1 MDREIIRT
9 GNTGGRQ
16 GSSPAVMI
24 KDILGIVLR
33 NWFWFALC
41 LLVALVA
48 AFFYVKSKQ
57 PVYARS
63 ASIMVR
69 SNVSDTD
76 RTLKELGITQTPTNL
91 ANEILMM
98 NTAIVAEEV
107 VRRLNLDV
115 EYTQDGPFYD
125 KTVYGLDLPL
135 QVRFLDLSDRE
146 SAGLD
151 VSLNADGSVR
161 LAELQR
167 GGKRFPEAV
176 QLHLGDTV
184 QTEAGRIAVVPSP
197 YYKQKSACQ
206 LHVRRSGIESATGR
220 VRSRIYAGLR
230 DKNSTVIDIHYR
242 DVSPSRAE
250 DVLNTLVSV
259 YNEQWMQERNRK
271 IISTNDFIRERLA
284 VIEQE
289 LGSVEQNIS
298 SYKSEN
304 LIVDVHASGAQALAQ
319 ANDIEQQMTMLD
331 SRIHQ
336 LRMVYDYLVSNA
348 DDSQQIPFNMGIENG
363 AIVQRIAEYNNLVL
377 QRNNHLAFSSP
388 QNPLVVD
395 LNKQLGILHGSIV
408 EALNSE
414 LAMLRTQQQ
423 GLQSSRSQAVSR
435 VATAPKQENYLLSV
449 ERQQKVKES
458 LYLFLLQTREENELS
473 QAFTAYNTQ
482 LVEPPHGSWTPIEP
496 VPRNIYLLALAL
508 GLAVPAVVLF
518 LKELFKTT
526 VQGRDD
532 LKQLHTPF
540 AGEIPLAMSE
550 KKKKLSFKK
559 KKKEDKKPE
568 VLVIE
573 KSRNMMNEAF
583 RVVRSNLEFLLGFDA
598 SHKVVMLTSLT
609 PGSGKTFI
617 SANLSTAVGLKDKK
631 VLAIDLD
638 LRKASLSSYAGQPSE
653 GVSTYLSGRKDNW
666 RDLVTALGKVDV
678 LPCGA
683 LPPNPTELLYT
694 PRFAQLMEEARAVYD
709 YVFIDC
715 PPVEIVADASIINR
729 YVDLTLFVMRAK
741 MLEKTFLPE
750 IDSWYEEK
758 RYTNLAVLLNGT
770 DASSDHYG
778 YHKYGYHR
786 YGYHKYGYH
795 NYNNYYSSSDSK

>member
-1 MDREIIRT
+1 MEREVIRT
-9 GNTGGRQ
+9 GGNTGRQ
-16 GSSPAVMI
+16 SGGPAVMI
-24 KDILGIVLR
+24 KNVLNLVLR
-33 NWFWFALC
+33 NWYWFVIC
-41 LLVALVA
+41 LAIAMVI

-63 ASIMVR
+63 ASIMIR
-69 SNVSDTD
+69 SNVNETD
-76 RTLKELGITQTPTNL
+76 KTLKELGITQTPTNL
-91 ANEILMM
+91 ANEMLMM

-115 EYTQDGPFYD
+115 EYLQDGPFYD
-125 KTVYGLDLPL
+125 KTVYGLDLP
-135 QVRFLDLSDRE
+135 VTARFLELNDRDAAQMDLS
-146 SAGLD
+146 LK
-151 VSLNADGSVR
+151 DGVVQLSGF
-161 LAELQR
+161 QR
-167 GGKRFPEAV
+167 SGKSFPERV
-176 QLHLGDTV
+176 QLQLGDTV
-184 QTEAGRIAVVPSP
+184 QTPVGLLTVAASP
-197 YYKQKSACQ
+197 YYKPDRSCQ
-206 LHVRRSGIESATGR
+206 LHIRRSGIETTTNR
-220 VRSRIYAGLR
+220 VRNRIRAGLR
-230 DKNSTVIDIHYR
+230 DKNSTVIDIHFR

-250 DVLNTLVSV
+250 DILNTLVSV

-395 LNKQLGILHGSIV
+395 LNKQLGILHGSII

-414 LAMLRTQQQ
+414 LMMLRNQQQ

-482 LVEPPHGSWTPIEP
+482 LVEPPHGSWTPVEP
-496 VPRNIYLLALAL
+496 VPRNIYLLAFVL
-508 GLAVPAVVLF
+508 GLAVPAVFFF
-518 LKELFKTT
+518 LREMFKTT

-532 LKQLHTPF
+532 LKSLSVPF
-540 AGEIPLAMSE
+540 AGEIPFNTQG
-550 KKKKLSFKK
+550 KKRRFLRFKK
-559 KKKEDKKPE
+559 EKEDKKPE
-568 VLVIE
+568 VLVVE
-573 KSRNMMNEAF
+573 KNRNMMNEAF

-598 SHKVVMLTSLT
+598 SHKVIMLTSLT

-617 SANLSTAVGLKDKK
+617 SANLSAAVGIKDKK

-638 LRKASLSSYAGQPSE
+638 LRKGSLSSYVERPSH
-653 GVSTYLSGRKDNW
+653 GLSSYLSGRSEDW
-666 RDLVTALGKVDV
+666 HDQIVQLGKVDI
-678 LPCGA
+678 LPCGK

-694 PRFAQLMEEARAVYD
+694 PRFAQLMERARQEYD

-715 PPVEIVADASIINR
+715 PPVEMVADAAIINR
-729 YVDLTLFVMRAK
+729 YVDLTLFVIRAK
-741 MLEKTFLPE
+741 MLERSFLPE
-750 IDSWYEEK
+750 IDQWYADK
-758 RYTNLAVLLNGT
+758 KYSNLAILLNGT
-770 DASSDHYG
+770 DATSDHYG

-786 YGYHKYGYH
+786 YGYH
-795 NYNNYYSSSDSK
+795 YYSYNYASK

>member
-1 MDREIIRT
+1 MERELIRT
-9 GNTGGRQ
+9 GGNTGRQ
-16 GSSPAVMI
+16 SGAPAVMI
-24 KDILGIVLR
+24 KNVLSIVLR
-33 NWFWFALC
+33 NWYWFVIC
-41 LLVALVA
+41 LVLALVI

-63 ASIMVR
+63 ASIMIR
-69 SNVSDTD
+69 SNVNETD

-91 ANEILMM
+91 ANEMLMM

-115 EYTQDGPFYD
+115 EYLQDGPFYD
-125 KTVYGLDLPL
+125 KTVYGLDLP
-135 QVRFLDLSDRE
+135 VTARFLELNDRDAASMDLVLKN
-146 SAGLD
+146 GVVL
-151 VSLNADGSVR
+151 LTGF
-161 LAELQR
+161 QR
-167 GGKRFPEAV
+167 SGKSFPERV
-176 QLHLGDTV
+176 QLRLGDTV
-184 QTEAGRIAVVPSP
+184 QTPVGLLTVAASP
-197 YYKQKSACQ
+197 YYKPDQSCE
-206 LHVRRSGIESATGR
+206 LHIRRSGIETTTNR
-220 VRSRIYAGLR
+220 VRNRIQAGLR
-230 DKNSTVIDIHYR
+230 DKNSTVIDIHFR

-250 DVLNTLVSV
+250 DILNTLVSV

-395 LNKQLGILHGSIV
+395 LNKQLGILHGSII

-482 LVEPPHGSWTPIEP
+482 LVEPPHGSWTPVEP
-496 VPRNIYLLALAL
+496 VPRNIYLMAFVL
-508 GLAVPAVVLF
+508 GLAVPAVFLF
-518 LKELFKTT
+518 LREMFKTT

-532 LKQLHTPF
+532 LKNLSVPF
-540 AGEIPLAMSE
+540 AGEIPLNTQG
-550 KKKKLSFKK
+550 KKSRFLRFKK
-559 KKKEDKKPE
+559 EKDDKKPE
-568 VLVIE
+568 VLVVE
-573 KSRNMMNEAF
+573 KNRNMMNEAF

-617 SANLSTAVGLKDKK
+617 SANLSAVVGIKDKK

-638 LRKASLSSYAGQPSE
+638 LRKGSLSAYAESPSH
-653 GVSTYLSGRKDNW
+653 GLSSYLSGRSEDW
-666 RDLVTALGKVDV
+666 HDHIVRLGKVDI
-678 LPCGA
+678 LPCGK

-694 PRFAQLMEEARAVYD
+694 PRFAQLMERAREEYD

-715 PPVEIVADASIINR
+715 PPVEIVADAAIINR
-729 YVDLTLFVMRAK
+729 YVDLTLFVVRAK
-741 MLEKTFLPE
+741 MLERAFLPE
-750 IDSWYEEK
+750 IDQWYTDK
-758 RYTNLAVLLNGT
+758 KYTNLAILLNGT
-770 DASSDHYG
+770 DATSDHYG
-778 YHKYGYHR
+778 YHKYGYH
-786 YGYHKYGYH
+786 KYGYH
-795 NYNNYYSSSDSK
+795 YYSYNYTSK

>member
-1 MDREIIRT
+1 
-9 GNTGGRQ
+9 
-16 GSSPAVMI
+16 MI
-24 KDILGIVLR
+24 KDILGIILR

-408 EALNSE
+408 EALSSE

-482 LVEPPHGSWTPIEP
+482 LVEPPHGSWTPVEP
-496 VPRNIYLLALAL
+496 VHRNIYLLAFVL
-508 GLAVPAVVLF
+508 GLAVPAVFLF
-518 LKELFKTT
+518 LREMFKTT

-532 LKQLHTPF
+532 LKNLSVPF
-540 AGEIPLAMSE
+540 AGEIPLNTQG
-550 KKKKLSFKK
+550 KKSRFLRFKK
-559 KKKEDKKPE
+559 EKDDKKPE
-568 VLVIE
+568 VLVVE
-573 KSRNMMNEAF
+573 KNRNMMNEAF

-598 SHKVVMLTSLT
+598 SHKVIMLTSLT

-617 SANLSTAVGLKDKK
+617 SANLSAVVGIKDKK

-638 LRKASLSSYAGQPSE
+638 LRKGSLSAYAESPSH
-653 GVSTYLSGRKDNW
+653 GLSSYLSGRSEDW
-666 RDLVTALGKVDV
+666 HDHIVRLGKVDI
-678 LPCGA
+678 LPCGK

-694 PRFAQLMEEARAVYD
+694 PRFAQLMERAREEYD

-715 PPVEIVADASIINR
+715 PPVEIVADAAIINR
-729 YVDLTLFVMRAK
+729 YVDLTLFVVRAK
-741 MLEKTFLPE
+741 MLERAFLPE
-750 IDSWYEEK
+750 IDQWYTDK
-758 RYTNLAVLLNGT
+758 KYTNLAILLNGT
-770 DASSDHYG
+770 DATSDHYG
-778 YHKYGYHR
+778 YHKYGYH
-786 YGYHKYGYH
+786 KYGYH
-795 NYNNYYSSSDSK
+795 YYSYNYTSK

>member
-1 MDREIIRT
+1 MERELIRT
-9 GNTGGRQ
+9 GGNTGRQ
-16 GSSPAVMI
+16 SGAPAVMI
-24 KDILGIVLR
+24 KNVLSIVLR
-33 NWFWFALC
+33 NWYWFVIC
-41 LLVALVA
+41 LVLALVI

-63 ASIMVR
+63 ASIMIR
-69 SNVSDTD
+69 SNVNETD

-91 ANEILMM
+91 ANEMLMM

-115 EYTQDGPFYD
+115 EYLQDGPFYD
-125 KTVYGLDLPL
+125 KTVYGLDLP
-135 QVRFLDLSDRE
+135 VTARFLELNDRDAASMDLVLKN
-146 SAGLD
+146 GVVL
-151 VSLNADGSVR
+151 LTGF
-161 LAELQR
+161 QR
-167 GGKRFPEAV
+167 SGKSFPERV
-176 QLHLGDTV
+176 QLRLGDTV
-184 QTEAGRIAVVPSP
+184 QTPVGLLTVAASP
-197 YYKQKSACQ
+197 YYKPDQSCE
-206 LHVRRSGIESATGR
+206 LHIRRSGIETTTNR
-220 VRSRIYAGLR
+220 VRNRIHAGLR
-230 DKNSTVIDIHYR
+230 DKNSTVIDIHFR

-250 DVLNTLVSV
+250 DILNTLVSV

-395 LNKQLGILHGSIV
+395 LNKQLGILHGSII

-482 LVEPPHGSWTPIEP
+482 LVEPPHGSWTPVEP
-496 VPRNIYLLALAL
+496 VPRNIYLLAFVL
-508 GLAVPAVVLF
+508 GLAVPAVFLF
-518 LKELFKTT
+518 LREMFKTT

-532 LKQLHTPF
+532 LKNLSVPF
-540 AGEIPLAMSE
+540 AGEIPLNTQG
-550 KKKKLSFKK
+550 KKSRFLRFKK
-559 KKKEDKKPE
+559 EKDDKKPE
-568 VLVIE
+568 VLVVE
-573 KSRNMMNEAF
+573 KNRNMMNEAF

-598 SHKVVMLTSLT
+598 SHKVIMLTSLT

-617 SANLSTAVGLKDKK
+617 SANLSAVVGIKDKK

-638 LRKASLSSYAGQPSE
+638 LRKGSLSVYAESPSH
-653 GVSTYLSGRKDNW
+653 GLSSYLSGRSEDW
-666 RDLVTALGKVDV
+666 HDQIVRLGKVDI
-678 LPCGA
+678 LPCGK

-694 PRFAQLMEEARAVYD
+694 PRFAQLMERAREEYD

-715 PPVEIVADASIINR
+715 PPVEIVADAAIINR
-729 YVDLTLFVMRAK
+729 YVDLTLFVVRAK
-741 MLEKTFLPE
+741 MLERAFLPE
-750 IDSWYEEK
+750 IDQWYTDK
-758 RYTNLAVLLNGT
+758 KYTNLAILLNGT
-770 DASSDHYG
+770 DATSDHYG
-778 YHKYGYHR
+778 YHKYGYH
-786 YGYHKYGYH
+786 KYGYH
-795 NYNNYYSSSDSK
+795 YYSYNYTSK